1 MNSLK
6 DIIKRHFP
14 HLDSGTISV
23 EDKKFVVVSAHKKPK
38 FSNEWPRER
47 PKHLT
52 FHLCKEGMDTVHIF
66 GQLARE
72 LGMNSSHV
80 FTNSVTM
87 NLPKTFTKFS
97 FVLICSKWIFQYE

>member
-52 FHLCKEGMDTVHIF
+52 FHLCKEGMDTVHVF

-72 LGMNSSHV
+72 LGMSSSHV
-80 FTNSVTM
+80 IIYWLHFDTAIFCAHSSNPNKRFKTNR
-87 NLPKTFTKFS
+87 
-97 FVLICSKWIFQYE
+97 

>member
-52 FHLCKEGMDTVHIF
+52 FHLCKEGMDAVHVF

-72 LGMNSSHV
+72 LGMSSSHD
-80 FTNSVTM
+80 FTNSET
-87 NLPKTFTKFS
+87 TFFFT
-97 FVLICSKWIFQYE
+97 IFELKGCKVCCLYK

>member
-1 MNSLK
+1 MMNSLK

-52 FHLCKEGMDTVHIF
+52 FHLCKEGMDAVHVF

-72 LGMNSSHV
+72 LGMSSSHD
-80 FTNSVTM
+80 FTISET
-87 NLPKTFTKFS
+87 T
-97 FVLICSKWIFQYE
+97 IFFHDF

>member
-1 MNSLK
+1 MENIQVSCKYVMNSLK

-52 FHLCKEGMDTVHIF
+52 FHLCKEGMDAVHVF

-72 LGMNSSHV
+72 LGMNSSHD
-80 FTNSVTM
+80 FTNSETA
-87 NLPKTFTKFS
+87 FFHD
-97 FVLICSKWIFQYE
+97 F